1 MDHCGRRRCRRFRA
15 VKIPVDG
22 GAPTR
27 LVTPGAF
34 NPVWSPDDSIIAYL
48 GESVGAYAPL
58 LAPRACS
65 FYLDGKA
72 RESDEGACSGF
83 QSSRRLDSWTVE
95 VLRTCNRT

>member
-65 FYLDGKA
+65 FIWMARRGSPMKA
-72 RESDEGACSGF
+72 PVPD
-83 QSSRRLDSWTVE
+83 SSRRDGWTAGPS
-95 VLRTCNRT
+95 RSSAHAI